1 MTYSNLLDNKDW
13 GFPVPIFYGPGRI
26 SDIGSICKNLEIRN
40 PLIVTDRGSSKLS
53 FIQELRSLL
62 SKNGISSE
70 VFFVSNFYLDLFD
83 NKILNIPP
91 YIFYIIFSVAGL
103 FILALK

>member
-40 PLIVTDRGSSKLS
+40 PLIVTDRGSWKLP
-53 FIQELRSLL
+53 FIQEMRSLL
-62 SKNGISSE
+62 SRDGISSE
-70 VFFVSNFYLDLFD
+70 LFLRFPL
-83 NKILNIPP
+83 IR
-91 YIFYIIFSVAGL
+91 
-103 FILALK
+103 

>member
-40 PLIVTDRGSSKLS
+40 PLIVTDRGSWKLP
-53 FIQELRSLL
+53 FIQEMRSLL
-62 SKNGISSE
+62 SRDGISSE
-70 VFFVSNFYLDLFD
+70 LFF
-83 NKILNIPP
+83 
-91 YIFYIIFSVAGL
+91 
-103 FILALK
+103 